1 MDKVRVQL
9 VADFGPKK
17 GHVASS
23 IVVLPEYEVG
33 SATKKGKGRDF
44 SPKKG
49 HVASSIVV
57 SFRSMR

>member
-33 SATKKGKGRDF
+33 SATKKGKGF
-44 SPKKG
+44 
-49 HVASSIVV
+49 
-57 SFRSMR
+57 